1 MQADKSIAD
10 ENKELRQRVNI
21 LHHKAE
27 RNEQLLKAFFAAELE
42 LLSCVTLAELL
53 DYLLNQF
60 KENFSL
66 CSITL
71 MLLDPEDAVQEL
83 LDGSDRFN
91 HFEGLNLIPHPQTLH
106 TLFPE
111 VQPYCGEADSII
123 RENCFPSSNTAIQE
137 SVQSCALLPLV
148 RENCLIGALCLGS
161 SDPQRYN
168 HLLRYDY
175 VSHLASV
182 VAVCIENAISRE
194 TLQRLSSMDSLT
206 RALNRR
212 AFSQQLLREIKRC
225 SRTGEPMACILLD
238 IDHFK
243 PVNDTHGHL
252 SGDKILRDMAQV
264 LKDNLRDTDSIARY
278 GGEEFAI
285 LLPGCAE
292 AEAIQVTENLR
303 IAICNT
309 AFTGHLGEPISITAS
324 LGLTVCEQVHTATL
338 EVTELSE
345 SLIQTADQALYV
357 GKRNGRNQVRFQSLD
372 TNVTS
377 TPR

>member
-1 MQADKSIAD
+1 MQVDKSIAD
-10 ENKELRQRVNI
+10 ENKDLRQRVSI

-42 LLSCVTLAELL
+42 LLSCVTLAELF
-53 DYLLNQF
+53 DYLLNHF
-60 KENFSL
+60 KEKFSL
-66 CSITL
+66 CGVTL

-83 LDGSDRFN
+83 LDGSDRFT
-91 HFEGLNLIPHPQTLH
+91 HFEGLSLIPNPQPLH

-111 VQPYCGEADSII
+111 VKPYCGEANKVIL
-123 RENCFPSSNTAIQE
+123 ENCFPSSSSGYLA
-137 SVQSCALLPLV
+137 VQSCALLPLV
-148 RENCLIGALCLGS
+148 RENCLIGTLCLGS
-161 SDPQRYN
+161 SDPERYN

-194 TLQRLSSMDSLT
+194 TLQRLSSLDSLT
-206 RALNRR
+206 RTLNRR
-212 AFSQQLLREIKRC
+212 AFGQQLLREIKRC

-252 SGDKILRDMAQV
+252 SGDKILRDMAQL
-264 LKDNLRDTDSIARY
+264 LKENLRETDSVARY

-292 AEAIQVTENLR
+292 AEAVRVTENLR
-303 IAICNT
+303 SVISDT
-309 AFTGHLGEPISITAS
+309 AFSSHLGEVISITAS
-324 LGLTVCEQVHTATL
+324 LGLTVCEQVHTEAID
-338 EVTELSE
+338 VADLSN

-357 GKRNGRNQVRFQSLD
+357 GKRNGRNQVRFQSL
-372 TNVTS
+372 NAELIML
-377 TPR
+377 R

>member
-1 MQADKSIAD
+1 MQTDKTLAD
-10 ENKELRQRVNI
+10 ENKALRQSVNI
-21 LHHKAE
+21 LHNKAE

-53 DYLLNQF
+53 DYLLYQF
-60 KENFSL
+60 KEKFLLS
-66 CSITL
+66 SVTI

-83 LDGSDRFN
+83 LDGSDCFTY
-91 HFEGLNLIPHPQTLH
+91 FEGLKLIPHPQPLH
-106 TLFPE
+106 SLFPE
-111 VQPYCGEADSII
+111 IKPYCGEANRLIH
-123 RENCFPSSNTAIQE
+123 ENCFPSNS

-194 TLQRLSSMDSLT
+194 TLQRLSSLDSLT

-212 AFSQQLLREIKRC
+212 AFSKQLLREIKRC

-252 SGDKILRDMAQV
+252 SGDKILRDMSQ
-264 LKDNLRDTDSIARY
+264 LLRENLRETDSVARY

-292 AEAIQVTENLR
+292 AEAIRVTENLR
-303 IAICNT
+303 VVISNT
-309 AFTGHLGEPISITAS
+309 SFTGHLGEPISITAS
-324 LGLTVCEQVHTATL
+324 LGLTVCEQVHTETT
-338 EVTELSE
+338 EVTALSE

-357 GKRNGRNQVRFQSLD
+357 GKRNGRNQVRFQSLNAD
-372 TNVTS
+372 TVM
-377 TPR
+377 PR

>member
-1 MQADKSIAD
+1 MQPDKSIAD
-10 ENKELRQRVNI
+10 ENKALRQRVSI

-53 DYLLNQF
+53 DYLLNRF
-60 KENFSL
+60 KKEFSL
-66 CSITL
+66 CGITL

-91 HFEGLNLIPHPQTLH
+91 YFEGLQLLPHPRPLH
-106 TLFPE
+106 LLFPDIK
-111 VQPYCGEADSII
+111 PYCGEANPLV
-123 RENCFPSSNTAIQE
+123 REKCFPSHSSIH
-137 SVQSCALLPLV
+137 SLVQSCALLPLV

-168 HLLRYDY
+168 QLLRFDY

-194 TLQRLSSMDSLT
+194 TLQRLSSLDSLT

-212 AFSQQLLREIKRC
+212 AFGQQLLREIKRC

-252 SGDKILRDMAQV
+252 SGDKILRDMAQ
-264 LKDNLRDTDSIARY
+264 LLRENLRETDSVARY

-292 AEAIQVTENLR
+292 AEAIRVTENLR
-303 IAICNT
+303 VVISDT
-309 AFTGHLGEPISITAS
+309 AFVGHLGDSISITAS
-324 LGLTVCEQVHTATL
+324 LGLTVCEQIHTEKT
-338 EVTELSE
+338 EVTALSE

-357 GKRNGRNQVRFQSLD
+357 GKRNGRNQVQFQSLNTD
-372 TNVTS
+372 IIK
-377 TPR
+377 PR

>member
-1 MQADKSIAD
+1 MQPDKSIAD
-10 ENKELRQRVNI
+10 ENKALRQRVSI

-53 DYLLNQF
+53 DYLLNRF
-60 KENFSL
+60 RKEFSL

-83 LDGSDRFN
+83 LDGSDRYN
-91 HFEGLNLIPHPQTLH
+91 HFEGLHLIPHTKPLH
-106 TLFPE
+106 VLFPDIK
-111 VQPYCGEADSII
+111 PYCGEANTLI
-123 RENCFPSSNTAIQE
+123 REKCFPSS
-137 SVQSCALLPLV
+137 SSVHSLVQSCALLPLV

-168 HLLRYDY
+168 HLLRFDY

-194 TLQRLSSMDSLT
+194 TLQRLSSLDSLT

-252 SGDKILRDMAQV
+252 SGDKILRDMAQ
-264 LKDNLRDTDSIARY
+264 LLRENLRETDSVARY

-285 LLPGCAE
+285 ILPGCTE
-292 AEAIQVTENLR
+292 AEAVQVAENIR
-303 IAICNT
+303 SVISKT
-309 AFTGHLGEPISITAS
+309 SFTGHLGEPISITAS
-324 LGLTVCEQVHTATL
+324 LGLTICEQQHAESSGVA
-338 EVTELSE
+338 ELSE
-345 SLIQTADQALYV
+345 SLIQSADQALYV
-357 GKRNGRNQVRFQSLD
+357 GKRNGRNQVRFQALHLD
-372 TNVTS
+372 TLML
-377 TPR
+377 R